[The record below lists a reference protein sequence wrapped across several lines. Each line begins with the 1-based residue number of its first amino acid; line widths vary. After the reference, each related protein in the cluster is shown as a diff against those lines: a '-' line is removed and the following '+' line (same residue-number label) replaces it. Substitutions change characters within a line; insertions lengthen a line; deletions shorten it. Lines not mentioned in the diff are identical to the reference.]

1 MSLSPKTQ
9 LDQRH
14 KLLEAHYATVIPPQ
28 PTQEGAGKTDQRH
41 CRRPARIGWR
51 HSRRCP
57 DGVAPHPGVR
67 HPRGLLP
74 AVPGGARSPKE
85 LLNQVFFERILINPA
100 ADNESYPV
108 IPPPANWP
116 HPLINSA
123 FNSYDGRHNT
133 NIKTPAHNVGG
144 RRQCNSDAD
153 MNLAA
158 LTQVKGLYM
167 ELVVEIRGLE
177 PLTPCMP
184 CRCATSCAIS
194 PYLVLPPFWA
204 TRK

>member
-108 IPPPANWP
+108 IPPPALQTSLRAGRAARAVRVGKP
-116 HPLINSA
+116 TPSINSA
-123 FNSYDGRHNT
+123 ANSYGGKHSTHNQDARPQCGRASS
-133 NIKTPAHNVGG
+133 I
-144 RRQCNSDAD
+144 QF
-153 MNLAA
+153 
-158 LTQVKGLYM
+158 
-167 ELVVEIRGLE
+167 
-177 PLTPCMP
+177 
-184 CRCATSCAIS
+184 RC
-194 PYLVLPPFWA
+194 
-204 TRK
+204 